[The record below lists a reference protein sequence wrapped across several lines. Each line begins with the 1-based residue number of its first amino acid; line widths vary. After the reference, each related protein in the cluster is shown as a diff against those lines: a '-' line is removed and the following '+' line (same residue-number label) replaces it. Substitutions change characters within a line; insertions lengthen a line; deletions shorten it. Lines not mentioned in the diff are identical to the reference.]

1 MQLPDR
7 PNLRHLRDQAK
18 ELVRSGAVATLAAAQ
33 FEIAREY
40 GFASWLKLK
49 HHVQLLEEAGQLRQA
64 ICAEDFDRVKALLT
78 ANPAL
83 HRSTREDGDDGPL
96 SWMAECRVP
105 SRAASPARLSIAQ
118 WLIDNGSDVHQG
130 GDGPLFRAAYGC
142 IPMMELLVANGADVN
157 GLWRGG
163 FPVMFVPCENLEPVP
178 LRWLL
183 DHGADP
189 NRRHPNSSVSALDYV
204 IQTYVRDPE
213 RLATCIEVL
222 VAAGGQTRYDL
233 PGVLPILRGRTGELA
248 MLLDAD
254 PSLVNRRYPELDCG
268 ASGGRLL
275 LLQGGTLLHI
285 AAEYGFFD
293 ATRLLL
299 DRGADVNA
307 RADVDANGVGAQ
319 TPIFHALTHFMGV
332 NPEVGQLLIQRGADL
347 RIRARVPGHYERPGE
362 ILDVSVAE
370 YGALFPLR

>member
-7 PNLRHLRDQAK
+7 PNLCHLRDQAK

-33 FEIAREY
+33 FQIARDY
-40 GFASWLKLK
+40 GFASWPKLK
-49 HHVQLLEEAGQLRQA
+49 HHVELLEGAGQLRQA
-64 ICAEDFDRVKALLT
+64 IRAEDLDRVKALLT

-83 HRSTREDGDDGPL
+83 HRSPREDGDEGPL
-96 SWMAECRVP
+96 SWTAECRGP
-105 SRAASPARLSIAQ
+105 SRTASPARLAIAQ

-178 LRWLL
+178 LQWLL

-189 NRRHPNSSVSALDYV
+189 NRRDSNSSVSALDYV

-222 VAAGGQTRYDL
+222 LAAGARTRYDL
-233 PGVLPILRGRTGELA
+233 PGVLPILRDRTDELA

-254 PSLVNRRYPELDCG
+254 PSLVYRRYPELDCG

-275 LLQGGTLLHI
+275 MLQGGKLLHI

-293 ATRLLL
+293 STRLLL

-307 RADVDANGVGAQ
+307 RADIDANGVGGQ
-319 TPIFHALTHFMGV
+319 TAIFHALTHFKGV
-332 NPEVGQLLIQRGADL
+332 TPEVAQLLIDRGADL
-347 RIRARVPGHYERPGE
+347 TIRARVPGHYERADE
-362 ILDVSVAE
+362 ILDVSAAE
-370 YGALFPLR
+370 YGKLFPIP